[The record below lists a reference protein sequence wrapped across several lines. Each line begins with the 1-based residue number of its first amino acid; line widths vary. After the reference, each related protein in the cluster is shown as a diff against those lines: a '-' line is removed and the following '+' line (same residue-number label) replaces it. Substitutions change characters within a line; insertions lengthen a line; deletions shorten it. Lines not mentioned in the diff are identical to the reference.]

1 MTSHAAH
8 RCQCSVTSG
17 TIAGKVETLTLSLT
31 DKVHILVCGLLLF
44 RTRMW
49 LFCSFVEGTLLG
61 GGGS

>member
-1 MTSHAAH
+1 MTSHAAP
-8 RCQCSVTSG
+8 RCQWRVMSD

-31 DKVHILVCGLLLF
+31 DKLHILVCGLLLF